1 MASAMTTPRKS
12 LADPAPPTPPTPV
25 DDLNWSPSR
34 ASALGTHAVALW
46 KELLEKLPSIPVSRR
61 WRDVDIARS
70 LDLSIPSAPLTEGE
84 LLARL
89 RSVMFDHSMYPGHP
103 RFMAFISGA
112 GTVPGAV
119 ADFLAAA
126 LNQNVGGWRLAPA
139 ATEIEL
145 SLTRFFANVMG
156 LPLGAG
162 GLMVS
167 GGAMANFV
175 ALKAA
180 RDAKAGWNV
189 RADGLRAGPPL
200 AIYASREVH
209 DVVDRGA
216 DMLGLGAAA
225 VRKIPVDAELRMD
238 ISALRARIAHD
249 VAQGVR
255 PIAVV
260 GSAGTVATGAI
271 DPLAEIADVCA
282 EHGLWFHVDGAYGA
296 LAMLAPE
303 LRPSFAGIERA
314 DSIAFDPHKWLYT
327 PHSGGC
333 VVVRDMKHLSDAFAI
348 HPAYVR
354 EDKEHTGHGVDFH
367 TLGPQFSR
375 GFQAFKVWLSL
386 LAHGR
391 DAYARRIA
399 HDVHLARYMAAR
411 AAERPDLEVMAKVTL
426 SICCFRYVPLSM
438 ASPESV
444 SVVREAYLDRL
455 NERLMAEIQLDGRAF
470 CSNAVL
476 GDRYVLRACIVNFR
490 TEAADVD
497 ALLDVACELGEKL
510 DREMRV
516 TPS

>member
-1 MASAMTTPRKS
+1 M
-12 LADPAPPTPPTPV
+12 PTPNKPPAPV

-46 KELLEKLPSIPVSRR
+46 KELLEKLPSLPVSRR
-61 WRDVDIARS
+61 WREVDVARA
-70 LDLSIPSAPLTEGE
+70 LDLTIPDLPLTEGE
-84 LLARL
+84 LLARV
-89 RSVMFDHSMYPGHP
+89 RSVMFDYSMYPGHP

-112 GTVPGAV
+112 GTIPGAV

-145 SLTRFFANVMG
+145 SLTRFFADVMG
-156 LPLGAG
+156 LPAGAG

-180 RDAKAGWNV
+180 RDRKAGWDV
-189 RADGLRAGPPL
+189 RADGLRAGPAL
-200 AIYASREVH
+200 AIYASSEVH
-209 DVVDRGA
+209 HVVDRGA
-216 DMLGLGAAA
+216 DMLGLGTAA
-225 VRKIPVDAELRMD
+225 VRKIPVDAAYRMNVD
-238 ISALRARIAHD
+238 ALRARIAED
-249 VAQGVR
+249 IAKGVR

-271 DPLAEIADVCA
+271 DPLSAIADVCKK
-282 EHGLWFHVDGAYGA
+282 ENLWFHVDGAYGA
-296 LAMLAPE
+296 LATLAPE
-303 LRPSFAGIERA
+303 LRPAFAGLERA

-333 VVVRDMKHLSDAFAI
+333 VIVRDMQRLSDAFAI
-348 HPAYVR
+348 HPDYVR
-354 EDKEHTGHGVDFH
+354 EDKEHTGNGVDFH

-399 HDVHLARYMAAR
+399 HDVALARYMTAR
-411 AAERPDLEVMAKVTL
+411 AEDRAELEVMAPTTL
-426 SICCFRYVPLSM
+426 SICCFRYVPSSM
-438 ASPESV
+438 RSGSGAVMTPEQN
-444 SVVREAYLDRL
+444 AYLDRL

-476 GDRYVLRACIVNFR
+476 GERYVLRACIVNFR
-490 TEAADVD
+490 TESADVD
-497 ALLDVACELGEKL
+497 ALLDVACELGQKL
-510 DREMRV
+510 DREMR
-516 TPS
+516 